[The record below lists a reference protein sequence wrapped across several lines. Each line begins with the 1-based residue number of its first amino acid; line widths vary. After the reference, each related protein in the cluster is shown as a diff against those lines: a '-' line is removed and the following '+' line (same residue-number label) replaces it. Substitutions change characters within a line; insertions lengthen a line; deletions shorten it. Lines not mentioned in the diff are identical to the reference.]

1 MVNNFNILDSITES
15 MAVINSE
22 GQIIFTNKAWRD
34 FSAEN
39 RGDDASTGVNN
50 NYLSTCEAVKGEETR
65 MAMDAKTGIQQVI
78 DRKFDKFELEY
89 PCHSPTEKRWFI
101 LRVTQVLENPDLTL
115 MAHINITNRKMAELE
130 IEKNYKQS
138 LILNER
144 LQTTLQKIVHDIQNP
159 LASIM
164 GLINLSKSEN
174 DKESVRE
181 YLDLI
186 GKGSA
191 NLRSFV
197 KDTLKHIASI
207 GDVQAISM
215 EQIVTKYLETIPHL
229 LNQNAIELKLDIQQD
244 GNFYTNENELQSILS
259 NLVSN
264 AIKYSDPLKSN
275 KFIALH
281 FKSDENKGVLQ
292 VADNGLGI
300 KKEDIPKL
308 MNRNYQ
314 VNQESSEGVGLG
326 LFLVQK
332 SIRNLEGFIKI
343 NSDIGVGTTF
353 TIEIPNKIKPQN

>member
-1 MVNNFNILDSITES
+1 MVNNFDILDSVFES
-15 MAVINSE
+15 MAVINKE
-22 GQIIFTNKAWRD
+22 GQIIYTNKAWRD
-34 FSAEN
+34 FSSEN
-39 RGDDASTGVNN
+39 RGDDASTGINN
-50 NYLSTCEAVKGEETR
+50 NYLSTCEAVKGEETG

-78 DRKFDKFELEY
+78 DRELDKFELEY

-115 MAHINITNRKMAELE
+115 MAHINITNRKTAELE

-174 DKESVRE
+174 DRESVME

-186 GKGSA
+186 EKGSA

-197 KDTLKHIASI
+197 KETLKHIASI
-207 GDVQAISM
+207 GIVQAINM
-215 EQIVTKYLETIPHL
+215 EQLVTKYLETIPHL
-229 LNQNAIELKLDIQQD
+229 LNQNAIELKLDIQQAED
-244 GNFYTNENELQSILS
+244 FYTNEIELQSIIS

-314 VNQESSEGVGLG
+314 VNGESSEGVGLG

-343 NSDIGVGTTF
+343 DSDFGVGTTF
-353 TIEIPNKIKPQN
+353 TVEIPNKTHPQS